1 MLLGV
6 KSSGAD
12 ENDFEFISANRRCK
26 IRGCVAS
33 STPAQ
38 ACDSTL
44 RWIWFSS
51 CDQAEPLHTGFHYTS
66 ANCSQG
72 GALIRYFIM
81 VATSTIKTKNTD
93 CVSDLVARRCD
104 PACMGKVTP
113 TYPGMHLEFIV
124 KLDQNLTSGTTAWHP
139 TPPPTGTASED
150 DAACA
155 RQLAKTF
162 EDCLSRAK
170 KTTLHCSAV
179 LVPEKLTWRIA
190 RDVLRLVSGE
200 PCGLRGCVLYVYLEL
215 DEGVRQLER
224 IACDATVVPTF
235 ELTLVFKQDCGG
247 GWLSLRELFMGACF
261 FTPGFHRP
269 IKLSPGFRLVKRK
282 LYSSAAAGT
291 VVVEC

>member
-1 MLLGV
+1 
-6 KSSGAD
+6 
-12 ENDFEFISANRRCK
+12 
-26 IRGCVAS
+26 
-33 STPAQ
+33 
-38 ACDSTL
+38 
-44 RWIWFSS
+44 
-51 CDQAEPLHTGFHYTS
+51 
-66 ANCSQG
+66 
-72 GALIRYFIM
+72 M

-104 PACMGKVTP
+104 PACMGK
-113 TYPGMHLEFIV
+113 E
-124 KLDQNLTSGTTAWHP
+124 LDFWDHGVAPHAAT
-139 TPPPTGTASED
+139 TGTSSED

-179 LVPEKLTWRIA
+179 LVPEKLTCRIA

-247 GWLSLRELFMGACF
+247 GWLSLQELFMGACF
-261 FTPGFHRP
+261 FTPGFRRP